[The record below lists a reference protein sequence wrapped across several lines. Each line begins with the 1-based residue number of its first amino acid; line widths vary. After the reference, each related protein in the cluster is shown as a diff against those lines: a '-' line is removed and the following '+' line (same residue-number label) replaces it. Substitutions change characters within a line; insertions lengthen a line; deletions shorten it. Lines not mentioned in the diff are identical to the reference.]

1 MYSVLLASA
10 AQREFRKLPREH
22 VERVTDS
29 LASLAEDP
37 RTNAEKLQGEDA
49 FRIRVGR
56 YRVVFRVDDHAR
68 EVLVV
73 RIAHRREVY
82 RRR

>member
-1 MYSVLLASA
+1 MYS
-10 AQREFRKLPREH
+10 
-22 VERVTDS
+22 
-29 LASLAEDP
+29 ASLAEDP

-56 YRVVFRVDDHAR
+56 YRVVFRVNDHAR